1 MKKLLFVAPHLSTG
15 GLPQYLTKKIEL
27 LKNDFDVYLVE
38 WVDCTGGILVVQRDK
53 IRNLLNPNKFFT
65 LYEDKHEIV
74 NIINRVQPD
83 IVHLEEIPEFFMDYD
98 VAKQIYN
105 PDRKY
110 IIVETSHDSSY
121 NTENKQFFPDKFM
134 FVSNWQIQQY
144 KNIDIPAVLVEYP
157 IEYKERPDRTTTL
170 QSLGLD
176 PNKKH
181 VLHVGLFTPRK
192 NQAEFFEYA
201 RSLPEYQFHCVGNQA
216 ENFQHYW
223 KPLMENKP
231 SNITWWNERRD
242 VDNFYKAMDL
252 FLFTSR
258 GNENDKETMPLV
270 IREAISWNLP
280 VLIYNLPVYLNYFD
294 TFKNVSYIEFDDFKG
309 NCRIIDSILQQKSI
323 IDISEE
329 AFVVSTYPVLSSIVE
344 TTKECILALKE
355 TGRKIILTSHV
366 PVPTELQE
374 LVDYC
379 VYDKNNI
386 LTKHSFYD
394 TYRAYFDNYDVHIN
408 LRGNDNDVYHGPT
421 VYTNYYNAA
430 SLAQHIGIK
439 KLFYVN
445 YDYILNDVSY
455 IDSISE
461 ILNKKPAYCLKNVAS
476 EGNQLM
482 TWFLAIKPEFLTNNL
497 PFIENSKQY
506 DDLQY
511 KFGSESNSLENLIYG
526 KFKDFNNIHWVHEDV
541 ARNKFNHKDYSR
553 VEYYTVL
560 PTQNENEFVIYVKIS
575 NSYDSKKIEMFTYD
589 KDVLVDQE
597 WFEVENKIEFYRI
610 LSLDLNKTYNIIFK
624 IHDQKSG
631 NLIEERFSSTQNLK
645 NNGLFTRKWKF
656 VKSIQIVE
664 SKFHHHLGE
673 LLKK

>member
-27 LKNDFDVYLVE
+27 LKDEFDIHLVE

-53 IRNLLNPNKFFT
+53 IRNLVNPNKFYT
-65 LYEDKHEIV
+65 LYDDKHELI
-74 NIINRVQPD
+74 NIIDNIQPD
-83 IVHLEEIPEFFMDYD
+83 IIHLEEIPEFFMDYD
-98 VAKQIYN
+98 VAKKLYN
-105 PDRKY
+105 QNRKY
-110 IIVETSHDSSY
+110 ILIETSHDSSY

-134 FVSNWQIQQY
+134 FVSNWQINQY
-144 KNIDIPAVLVEYP
+144 KNINIPKVLVEYP
-157 IEYKERPDRTTTL
+157 IEYKTRPDRTVAL
-170 QSLGLD
+170 QKLGLD

-242 VDNFYKAMDL
+242 VDNFYSAVDL

-280 VLIYNLPVYLNYFD
+280 VLIYNLPVYLDYFD
-294 TFKNVSYIEFDDFKG
+294 TFENIFYLEFDDFEK
-309 NCRIIDSILQQKSI
+309 NCNVIDSVLQQKSVI
-323 IDISEE
+323 NISEE
-329 AFVVSTYPVLSSIVE
+329 AIVISTYPVLSSIVE

-366 PVPTELQE
+366 PIPIELQE

-386 LTKHSFYD
+386 LTKHSFYN
-394 TYRAYFDNYDVHIN
+394 TYNAYFDSYDVYIN

-445 YDYILNDVSY
+445 YDYILNDASY

-461 ILNKKPAYCLKNVAS
+461 ILNKKPAYCLKNTAS

-506 DDLQY
+506 DDLQD

-526 KFKDFNNIHWVHEDV
+526 QFKDYNNIHWVPEDI

-560 PTQNENEFVIYVKIS
+560 PTQNENEFVVYVKIS
-575 NSYDSKKIEMFTYD
+575 NSYDSKKIEILTYD
-589 KDVLVDQE
+589 SDVLVDQE
-597 WFEVENKIEFYRI
+597 NFEVDNKIEFYRM
-610 LSLDLNKTYNIIFK
+610 LFLDLNKTYNIVFK
-624 IHDQKSG
+624 IYDKTSG
-631 NLIEERFSSTQNLK
+631 NLIEERFASTENLK
-645 NNGLFTRKWKF
+645 NNGLFTRK
-656 VKSIQIVE
+656 
-664 SKFHHHLGE
+664 
-673 LLKK
+673 

>member
-38 WVDCTGGILVVQRDK
+38 WVDCTGGVLVVQRDK

-157 IEYKERPDRTTTL
+157 IEYKERPDRTTAL

-294 TFKNVSYIEFDDFKG
+294 TFENVSYIEFDDFEG
-309 NCRIIDSILQQKSI
+309 NCRIIDSILQQKSLI
-323 IDISEE
+323 NISEE
-329 AFVVSTYPVLSSIVE
+329 AFVISTYPVLSSIIE

-541 ARNKFNHKDYSR
+541 ARNKFDHKDYSR

-589 KDVLVDQE
+589 GDILVDQE

-624 IHDQKSG
+624 IYDQKSG
-631 NLIEERFSSTQNLK
+631 NLIEERFASTQDLK
-645 NNGLFTRKWKF
+645 NNGLFTRK
-656 VKSIQIVE
+656 
-664 SKFHHHLGE
+664 
-673 LLKK
+673 

>member
-27 LKNDFDVYLVE
+27 LKDEFDIHLVE

-53 IRNLLNPNKFFT
+53 IRNLVNPNKFYT
-65 LYEDKHEIV
+65 LYDDKHELI
-74 NIINRVQPD
+74 NIIDNIQPD
-83 IVHLEEIPEFFMDYD
+83 IIHLEEIPEFFMDYD
-98 VAKQIYN
+98 VAKKLYN
-105 PDRKY
+105 QNRKY
-110 IIVETSHDSSY
+110 ILIETSHDSSY

-134 FVSNWQIQQY
+134 FVSNWQINQY
-144 KNIDIPAVLVEYP
+144 KNINIPKVLVEYP
-157 IEYKERPDRTTTL
+157 IEYKTRPDRTVAL
-170 QSLGLD
+170 QKLGLD

-242 VDNFYKAMDL
+242 VDNFYSAVDL

-280 VLIYNLPVYLNYFD
+280 VLIYNLPVYLDYFD
-294 TFKNVSYIEFDDFKG
+294 TFENIFYLEFDDFEK
-309 NCRIIDSILQQKSI
+309 NCNVIDSVLQQKSVI
-323 IDISEE
+323 NISEE
-329 AFVVSTYPVLSSIVE
+329 AIVISTYPVLSSIVE

-366 PVPTELQE
+366 PIPIELQE

-386 LTKHSFYD
+386 LTKHSFYN
-394 TYRAYFDNYDVHIN
+394 TYNAYFDSYDVYIN

-445 YDYILNDVSY
+445 YDYILNDASY

-461 ILNKKPAYCLKNVAS
+461 ILNKKPAYCLKNTAS

-506 DDLQY
+506 DDLQD

-526 KFKDFNNIHWVHEDV
+526 QFKDYNNIHWVPEDIV
-541 ARNKFNHKDYSR
+541 RNKFNHKDYSR

-560 PTQNENEFVIYVKIS
+560 PTQNENEFVVYVKIS
-575 NSYDSKKIEMFTYD
+575 NSYDSKKIEILTYD
-589 KDVLVDQE
+589 SDVLVDQE
-597 WFEVENKIEFYRI
+597 NFEVDNKIEFYRM
-610 LSLDLNKTYNIIFK
+610 LFLDLNKTYNIVFK
-624 IHDQKSG
+624 IYDKTSG
-631 NLIEERFSSTQNLK
+631 NLIEERFASTENLK
-645 NNGLFTRKWKF
+645 NNGLFTRK
-656 VKSIQIVE
+656 
-664 SKFHHHLGE
+664 
-673 LLKK
+673 

>member
-645 NNGLFTRKWKF
+645 NNGLFTRK
-656 VKSIQIVE
+656 
-664 SKFHHHLGE
+664 
-673 LLKK
+673 

>member
-1 MKKLLFVAPHLSTG
+1 M
-15 GLPQYLTKKIEL
+15 
-27 LKNDFDVYLVE
+27 
-38 WVDCTGGILVVQRDK
+38 VQRDK
-53 IRNLLNPNKFFT
+53 IRNLVNPNKFYT
-65 LYEDKHEIV
+65 LYDDKHELI
-74 NIINRVQPD
+74 NIIDNIQPD
-83 IVHLEEIPEFFMDYD
+83 IIHLEEIPEFFMDYD
-98 VAKQIYN
+98 VAKKLYN
-105 PDRKY
+105 QNRKY
-110 IIVETSHDSSY
+110 ILIETSHDSSY

-134 FVSNWQIQQY
+134 FVSNWQINQY
-144 KNIDIPAVLVEYP
+144 KNINIPKVLVEYP
-157 IEYKERPDRTTTL
+157 IEYKTRPDRTVAL
-170 QSLGLD
+170 QKLGLD

-242 VDNFYKAMDL
+242 VDNFYSAVDL

-280 VLIYNLPVYLNYFD
+280 VLIYNLPVYLDYFD
-294 TFKNVSYIEFDDFKG
+294 TFENIFYLEFDDFEK
-309 NCRIIDSILQQKSI
+309 NCNVIDSVLQQKSVI
-323 IDISEE
+323 NISEE
-329 AFVVSTYPVLSSIVE
+329 AIVISTYPVLSSIVE

-366 PVPTELQE
+366 PIPIELQE

-386 LTKHSFYD
+386 LTKHSFYN
-394 TYRAYFDNYDVHIN
+394 TYNAYFDSYDVYIN

-439 KLFYVN
+439 KLFYIN
-445 YDYILNDVSY
+445 YDYILNDASY

-461 ILNKKPAYCLKNVAS
+461 ILNKKPAYCLKNTAS

-506 DDLQY
+506 DDLQG

-526 KFKDFNNIHWVHEDV
+526 QFKDYNNIHWVPEDI

-560 PTQNENEFVIYVKIS
+560 PTQNENEFVVYVKIS
-575 NSYDSKKIEMFTYD
+575 NSYDSKKIEILTYD
-589 KDVLVDQE
+589 SDVLVDQE
-597 WFEVENKIEFYRI
+597 NFEVDNKIEFYRM
-610 LSLDLNKTYNIIFK
+610 LFLDLNKTYNIVFK
-624 IHDQKSG
+624 IYDKTSG
-631 NLIEERFSSTQNLK
+631 NLIEERFASTENLK
-645 NNGLFTRKWKF
+645 NNGLFTRK
-656 VKSIQIVE
+656 
-664 SKFHHHLGE
+664 
-673 LLKK
+673 

>member
-1 MKKLLFVAPHLSTG
+1 MQKLLCIAPHLSTG
-15 GLPQYLTKKIEL
+15 GLPQYLCKKIEL
-27 LKNDFDVYLVE
+27 LKDDFDIHLVE
-38 WVDCTGGILVVQRDK
+38 WVDCTGGVLVVTRNK
-53 IRNLLNPNKFFT
+53 ITQYVAPEKLYTLDDNKQQ
-65 LYEDKHEIV
+65 LI
-74 NIINRVQPD
+74 NIINDIQPD
-83 IVHLEEIPEFFMDYD
+83 IIHLEEIPEFFMDSEI
-98 VAKQIYN
+98 AKQIYTQN
-105 PDRKY
+105 RKY

-157 IEYKERPDRTTTL
+157 IEYKERPDRTTAL

-294 TFKNVSYIEFDDFKG
+294 TFENVSYIEFDDFEG
-309 NCRIIDSILQQKSI
+309 NCRIIDSILQQKSLI
-323 IDISEE
+323 NISEE
-329 AFVVSTYPVLSSIVE
+329 AFVISTYPVLSSIIE

-541 ARNKFNHKDYSR
+541 ARNKFDHKDYSR

-589 KDVLVDQE
+589 GDILVDQE

-624 IHDQKSG
+624 IYDQKSG
-631 NLIEERFSSTQNLK
+631 NLIEERFASTQDLK
-645 NNGLFTRKWKF
+645 NNGLFTRK
-656 VKSIQIVE
+656 
-664 SKFHHHLGE
+664 
-673 LLKK
+673 

>member
-27 LKNDFDVYLVE
+27 LKDEFDIYLVE

-53 IRNLLNPNKFFT
+53 IRNLVNPNKFYT
-65 LYEDKHEIV
+65 LYDDKHELI
-74 NIINRVQPD
+74 NIIDNIQPD
-83 IVHLEEIPEFFMDYD
+83 IIHLEEIPEFFMDYD
-98 VAKQIYN
+98 VAKKLYN
-105 PDRKY
+105 QNRKY
-110 IIVETSHDSSY
+110 ILIETSHDSSY

-134 FVSNWQIQQY
+134 FVSNWQINQY
-144 KNIDIPAVLVEYP
+144 KNINIPKVLVEYP
-157 IEYKERPDRTTTL
+157 IEYKTRPDRTVAL
-170 QSLGLD
+170 QKLGLD

-242 VDNFYKAMDL
+242 VDNFYSAVDL

-280 VLIYNLPVYLNYFD
+280 VLIYNLPVYLDYFD
-294 TFKNVSYIEFDDFKG
+294 TFENIFYLEFDDFEK
-309 NCRIIDSILQQKSI
+309 NCNVIDSVLQQKSVI
-323 IDISEE
+323 NISEE
-329 AFVVSTYPVLSSIVE
+329 AIVISTYPVLSSIVE

-366 PVPTELQE
+366 PIPIELQE

-386 LTKHSFYD
+386 LTKHSFYN
-394 TYRAYFDNYDVHIN
+394 TYNAYFDSYDVYIN

-439 KLFYVN
+439 KLFYIN
-445 YDYILNDVSY
+445 YDYILNDASY

-461 ILNKKPAYCLKNVAS
+461 ILNKKPAYCLKNTAS

-506 DDLQY
+506 DDLQG

-526 KFKDFNNIHWVHEDV
+526 QFKDYNNIHWVPEDI

-560 PTQNENEFVIYVKIS
+560 PTQNENEFVVYVKIS
-575 NSYDSKKIEMFTYD
+575 NSYDSKKIEILTYD
-589 KDVLVDQE
+589 SDVLVDQE
-597 WFEVENKIEFYRI
+597 NFEVDNKIEFYRM
-610 LSLDLNKTYNIIFK
+610 LFLDLNKTYNIVFK
-624 IHDQKSG
+624 IYDKTSG
-631 NLIEERFSSTQNLK
+631 NLIEERFASTENLK
-645 NNGLFTRKWKF
+645 NNGLFTRK
-656 VKSIQIVE
+656 
-664 SKFHHHLGE
+664 
-673 LLKK
+673 